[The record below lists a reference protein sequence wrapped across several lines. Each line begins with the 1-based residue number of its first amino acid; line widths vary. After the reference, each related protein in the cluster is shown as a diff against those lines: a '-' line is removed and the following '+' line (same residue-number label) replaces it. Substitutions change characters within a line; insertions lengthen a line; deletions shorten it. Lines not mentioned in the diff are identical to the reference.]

1 MPNVIIVRNDY
12 PDAKSLCRVIN
23 YVLKNENLA
32 GGYGVPPN
40 LEAAYLQMQFV
51 KRAFYQ
57 TDALQLKHF
66 FITLSHTEA
75 AYIDDDELLKLGFLT
90 GELFRE
96 YQMVYGVHH
105 DGSHDHLHVVMNT
118 TSFLDGHQYCDGL
131 SMFNRLCD
139 MLRQKYPRFE
149 VHLGYSHRRFSKDE
163 PFSEEDRYQYNMFN

>member
-12 PDAKSLCRVIN
+12 PDAKSLYRVIN

-75 AYIDDDELLKLGFLT
+75 AYIDDDELLEVTPKSL
-90 GELFRE
+90 RIRKKI
-96 YQMVYGVHH
+96 
-105 DGSHDHLHVVMNT
+105 
-118 TSFLDGHQYCDGL
+118 LDKTL
-131 SMFNRLCD
+131 RL
-139 MLRQKYPRFE
+139 R
-149 VHLGYSHRRFSKDE
+149 SKV
-163 PFSEEDRYQYNMFN
+163 NK